1 MVDHW
6 SLLIN
11 AFTALGTIFL
21 IWWLQ
26 TRPEKKRIEK
36 EKDIDLQTELL
47 LLLKKLC
54 DMGLQISKEFIDVP
68 KNISYM
74 LFTSEAKYVDKKIR
88 MHVEKIPSAIGKIEF
103 KDALEE
109 FIYILSKISRTFYKK
124 EKSVSQSEF
133 ELCMSTYEEL
143 QLAITKSIAII

>member
-1 MVDHW
+1 MADPW

-36 EKDIDLQTELL
+36 EKELNLQTELL

-54 DMGLQISKEFIDVP
+54 DMGLYISKEFKDVP
-68 KNISYM
+68 MPLATVRFN
-74 LFTSEAKYVDKKIR
+74 SEAQYIDKKIR
-88 MHVEKIPSAIGKIEF
+88 IHLEKLPSATDETEF

-109 FIYILSKISRTFYKK
+109 FIYILTVILSSFKNK
-124 EKSVSQSEF
+124 EKQVSQSEF
-133 ELCMSTYEEL
+133 DLCMSTYERL
-143 QLAITKSIAII
+143 QLAITKKYQ